1 MNGHPCNY
9 WSKPM
14 DMFQLS
20 KKIALN
26 ENELA
31 TRWGI
36 SPKTLQRWRCEGRG
50 PKYFKLSKRVSYP
63 IDEILAFEFESL
75 HESTD
80 GVTCDPEQF
89 SNPSFL
95 TAREIAAKID
105 IPIYMLAH
113 PGERKKCGV
122 PHYRIGKMVRFKLE
136 EILSWARQRTAEVES
151 KNQTPPRIIQLGNIQ
166 PGLTR
171 MM

>member
-1 MNGHPCNY
+1 ME
-9 WSKPM
+9 K
-14 DMFQLS
+14 FQFRQ
-20 KKIALN
+20 KITLN

-63 IDEILAFEFESL
+63 IDEIMIFEFESL

-89 SNPSFL
+89 NNPSFL

-105 IPIYMLAH
+105 IPLYLLTH
-113 PGERKKCGV
+113 PGERKKHGL
-122 PHYRIGKMVRFKLE
+122 PHYRVEKMVRFKLE
-136 EILSWARQRTAEVES
+136 EILDWARQRTSEVEN
-151 KNQTPPRIIQLGNIQ
+151 KNQMAPRIAPFEIVKH
-166 PGLTR
+166 GLTH